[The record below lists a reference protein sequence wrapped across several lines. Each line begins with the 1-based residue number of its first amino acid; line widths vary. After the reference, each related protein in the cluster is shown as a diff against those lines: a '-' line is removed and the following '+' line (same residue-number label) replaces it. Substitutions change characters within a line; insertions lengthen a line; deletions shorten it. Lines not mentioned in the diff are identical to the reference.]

1 MIIRCSSMA
10 QFMDLRAFILR
21 ARVLK
26 FYRQALR
33 MTRRAPE
40 GARDELRQTVRA
52 EIEKNR
58 HCDDKQKI
66 RFLLSEGLQRLKGLD
81 EMLDMTGNS

>member
-1 MIIRCSSMA
+1 MA

-40 GARDELRQTVRA
+40 HARGLSFLNLA
-52 EIEKNR
+52 
-58 HCDDKQKI
+58 
-66 RFLLSEGLQRLKGLD
+66 LLSAVCCYL
-81 EMLDMTGNS
+81 